1 MDFNQL
7 QARLGMRF
15 QNPALLEQALT
26 HSSYR
31 NENPDCQAD
40 NERLE
45 FLGDAVLDLVT
56 ARYLYAHHPALHE
69 GELTRLRA
77 ALVRTE
83 QLAELARSFELGK
96 ALRVGRGE
104 AESGGR
110 ARDTLLCCAFEAM
123 LGALYLDSGEQAVCA
138 WMEPQ
143 LEQQSAII
151 LARQGHI
158 DSKSVLQEWAQ
169 ANGGATPAY
178 ETIDEQGPDHAKEFT
193 VRVMIAG
200 KSHGTGSGRSKQ
212 AAAQAAAQA
221 ALHAL
226 APDRHAPHNLS
237 TTSNSSSQ

>member
-7 QARLGMRF
+7 QARLGMQF

-31 NENPDCQAD
+31 NENPTCKAD

-56 ARYLYAHHPALHE
+56 ARYLYTHHPALHE

-104 AESGGR
+104 AETGGR
-110 ARDTLLCCAFEAM
+110 ARDTLLCCAFEAI
-123 LGALYLDSGEQAVCA
+123 LGALYLDSGEAAVCA
-138 WMEPQ
+138 WLEPL

-151 LARQGHI
+151 LERQEHI
-158 DSKSVLQEWAQ
+158 DSKSELQEWAQ
-169 ANGGATPAY
+169 ANGGATPVY
-178 ETIDEQGPDHAKEFT
+178 TTIDEQGPDHAKQFT
-193 VRVMIAG
+193 VQVLIGG
-200 KSHGTGSGRSKQ
+200 KPHGTGSGRSKQ

-226 APDRHAPHNLS
+226 VPDSRPTQTPP
-237 TTSNSSSQ
+237 TTAASSSR

>member
-7 QARLGMRF
+7 QARLGMQF
-15 QNPALLEQALT
+15 HNPALLEQALT

-31 NENPDCQAD
+31 NENPECKAD

-56 ARYLYAHHPALHE
+56 ARYLYEHHPALHE

-83 QLAELARSFELGK
+83 QLAELARTFELGK

-104 AESGGR
+104 AETGGR
-110 ARDTLLCCAFEAM
+110 ARDTLLCCAFEAL
-123 LGALYLDSGEQAVCA
+123 LGALYLDSGEAAVCA
-138 WMEPQ
+138 WVEP
-143 LEQQSAII
+143 LLAQQSAII
-151 LARQGHI
+151 LTSQAHI
-158 DSKSVLQEWAQ
+158 DSKSELQEWAQ
-169 ANGGATPAY
+169 ANGGATPVY
-178 ETIDEQGPDHAKEFT
+178 NTIDEQGPDHAKQFT
-193 VRVMIAG
+193 VQVLIAG
-200 KSHGTGSGRSKQ
+200 KPHGTGSGRSKQ

-226 APDRHAPHNLS
+226 LANSQPPQSQSPTPDSISR
-237 TTSNSSSQ
+237 

>member
-7 QARLGMRF
+7 QARLGMQF
-15 QNPALLEQALT
+15 HNPALLEQALT

-31 NENPDCQAD
+31 NENPECKAD

-56 ARYLYAHHPALHE
+56 ARYLYEHHPALQE

-104 AESGGR
+104 SETGGR
-110 ARDTLLCCAFEAM
+110 ARDTLLCCAFEAI
-123 LGALYLDSGEQAVCA
+123 LGALYLDSGEAAVCD
-138 WMEPQ
+138 WVEP
-143 LEQQSAII
+143 LLAQQSAII
-151 LARQGHI
+151 LTSQAHI
-158 DSKSVLQEWAQ
+158 DSKSELQEWAQ
-169 ANGGATPAY
+169 ANGGATPVY
-178 ETIDEQGPDHAKEFT
+178 NTIDEQGPDHAKQFT
-193 VRVMIAG
+193 VQVLIAG
-200 KSHGTGSGRSKQ
+200 KPNGTGSGRSKQ

-226 APDRHAPHNLS
+226 LADSQPPQSPSPTPD
-237 TTSNSSSQ
+237 SSSR

>member
-1 MDFNQL
+1 MDFSQL
-7 QARLGMRF
+7 QARLGMQF
-15 QNPALLEQALT
+15 HNPALLEQALT

-31 NENPDCQAD
+31 NENPECKAD

-56 ARYLYAHHPALHE
+56 ARYLYEHHPALHE

-104 AESGGR
+104 AETGGR
-110 ARDTLLCCAFEAM
+110 ARDTLLCCAFEAL
-123 LGALYLDSGEQAVCA
+123 LGALYLDSGEAAVCA
-138 WMEPQ
+138 WVEP
-143 LEQQSAII
+143 LLAQQSAII
-151 LARQGHI
+151 LTSQAHI
-158 DSKSVLQEWAQ
+158 DSKSELQEWAQ
-169 ANGGATPAY
+169 ANGGATPVY
-178 ETIDEQGPDHAKEFT
+178 NTIDEQGPDHAKQFT
-193 VRVMIAG
+193 VQVLIAG
-200 KSHGTGSGRSKQ
+200 KPHGTGSGRSKQ

-226 APDRHAPHNLS
+226 LANSQPPQSQSPTPDSISR
-237 TTSNSSSQ
+237 